1 MNQIKL
7 SDHFTYRKLFRFTLP
22 SILMMIFTSIYGM
35 VDGFFVSNYTGKTS
49 FAAINLIYP
58 YIGILGAL
66 GFMIGTGGAAVVGRM
81 LGQQQRDEA
90 NRNFSMFVWVSTI
103 SGLIFVAIGLIT
115 IRPAAR
121 LLGATP
127 EMLDDCVLYGSMV
140 LCGTPFFMLQFMF
153 QTFFSTAEKPK
164 LGLVDTIAAGCTNM
178 VLDWLLVGVF
188 GLGLVGAA
196 SATVMSQVVGGLI
209 PIFYFARKNTSLLRL
224 VKPTFS
230 LRTLL
235 KACGNGSSEFLSSI
249 AMSLVGMLF
258 NLQLIKYYGE
268 DGVSAYGVIMY
279 VSFIFAAIF
288 IGYAMGSAP
297 IVSYQFGAE
306 NKVELKNLFG
316 KSMKLIPTLGAAMT
330 VIAFVAAGPLARIF
344 VGYDKELCD
353 LTVHALRIF
362 SLSFL
367 LMGVNNY
374 GSGFFTALNN
384 GLVSA
389 IISFARTFVFQIAAV
404 MLLPLIIGKDGV
416 WWSMIVCEVLSLT
429 VTAFFL
435 ITNRKKYGYA

>member
-1 MNQIKL
+1 MNRIKL
-7 SDHFTYRKLFRFTLP
+7 SDHFTYRKLLRFTLP
-22 SILMMIFTSIYGM
+22 SILMMIFTSIYGV

-66 GFMIGTGGAAVVGRM
+66 GFMVGTGGAAVVGRM

-90 NRNFSMFVWVSTI
+90 NRTFSMFVWVSTI
-103 SGLIFVAIGLIT
+103 SGLIFVAIGLAT
-115 IRPAAR
+115 IRPVAK

-127 EMLDDCVLYGSMV
+127 EMLEDCVLYGSIV

-164 LGLVDTIAAGCTNM
+164 LGLADTIAAGCTNM

-188 GLGLVGAA
+188 KLELVGAA

-230 LRTLL
+230 IRTLL
-235 KACGNGSSEFLSSI
+235 KACGNGSSEFLSNI

-288 IGYAMGSAP
+288 IGYSMGSAP
-297 IVSYQFGAE
+297 IVSYQFGAD
-306 NKVELKNLFG
+306 NKVELKSLFG
-316 KSMKLIPTLGAAMT
+316 KSMKIIPTLGAAMT
-330 VIAFVAAGPLARIF
+330 VLSVAAAGPLARMF
-344 VGYDKELCD
+344 VGYDRDLCELTI
-353 LTVHALRIF
+353 LALRIF

-367 LMGVNNY
+367 LMGINNY

-404 MLLPLIIGKDGV
+404 MLLPLIVGPEGV
-416 WWSMIVCEVLSLT
+416 WWSMIVCEVLSLA

-435 ITNRKKYGYA
+435 IKNRKKYGYA